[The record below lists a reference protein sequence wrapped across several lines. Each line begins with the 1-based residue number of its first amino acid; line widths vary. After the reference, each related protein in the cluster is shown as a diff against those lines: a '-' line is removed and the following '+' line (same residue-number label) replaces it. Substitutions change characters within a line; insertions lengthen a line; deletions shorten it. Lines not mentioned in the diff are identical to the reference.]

1 MSHGSIGPRYA
12 YSDEIRPRTHSD
24 LRPGGSARTMDK
36 PECNGGKK
44 LRIAM
49 LGSRGIPH
57 TYSGYEP
64 FLEEIGSRL
73 VARGHE
79 VIVYCR
85 SGLFRNRPKSHKGM
99 RLIYLP
105 GIESK
110 TMGTLTHTIV
120 SMCDV
125 IFRGVDVLFVV
136 NVANAFPCVIPRLLG
151 KKVAINVDGLD
162 WKRDKWG
169 PLAKKYFYWNAR
181 SVGRIC
187 PNGVVTDAREM
198 QKIYLEEFGT
208 RSVSIA
214 YGADVETSVDA
225 EVVRKYGLEPFQYY
239 LIASRLVPE
248 NSADLI
254 VKAFEQVHT
263 PRVLAIAGS
272 ANYRSEFVEHLKQTG
287 DRRVRFLGHVSD
299 PGHVKEL
306 HCNAY
311 AYIHGHSLGGTN
323 PALLKALSL
332 GNCVLALN
340 TPFNREALHDYGI
353 LFEREAA
360 DLARKL
366 QYIEDHPEQALEY
379 RLRAPC
385 RVREAYTWETI
396 TDQYEELFLEL
407 ALGKDPTRVH
417 STVLSGI
424 SVRAR
429 SATGAVAASERL
441 DSQVTSRTS

>member
-1 MSHGSIGPRYA
+1 MEDRRE
-12 YSDEIRPRTHSD
+12 DME
-24 LRPGGSARTMDK
+24 K
-36 PECNGGKK
+36 PVCRNRRN

-73 VARGHE
+73 VTRGHE
-79 VIVYCR
+79 VSVYCR
-85 SGLFRNRPKSHKGM
+85 KSLFRDRPSAYKGI

-105 GIESK
+105 GIENK
-110 TMGTLTHTIV
+110 TMGTLTHTLV

-125 IFRGVDVLFVV
+125 IFRATDVIFVV

-169 PLAKKYFYWNAR
+169 PLAKKYFYWNAKN
-181 SVGRIC
+181 VGKIC
-187 PNGVVTDAREM
+187 PHGVVTDAQEM
-198 QKIYLEEFGT
+198 QRIYLEEFGT

-214 YGADVETSVDA
+214 YGANIETSTNP

-254 VKAFEQVHT
+254 VRAFERVHT
-263 PRVLAIAGS
+263 ARVLAIAGS
-272 ANYRSEFVEHLKQTG
+272 ANYRSEFVEQLKRTSTH
-287 DRRVRFLGHVSD
+287 RVRFLGHVSN
-299 PGHVKEL
+299 PEHVKEL
-306 HCNAY
+306 HSNAY
-311 AYIHGHSLGGTN
+311 GYIHGHSLGGTN
-323 PALLKALSL
+323 PALLKGLSC

-340 TPFNREALHDYGI
+340 TAFNREVLQGYGI
-353 LFEREAA
+353 LFERDPL

-366 QYIEDHPEQALEY
+366 QHMEDHPEQAAEY
-379 RLRAPC
+379 RIRAPQ
-385 RVREAYTWETI
+385 RIREAYTWEKI

-407 ALGKDPTRVH
+407 ASGEDPTRVH
-417 STVLSGI
+417 SSLHAAIAPQVET
-424 SVRAR
+424 
-429 SATGAVAASERL
+429 VAATVIASKGF
-441 DSQVTSRTS
+441 